1 MSLAHMWLDGWGV
14 LIWLATAAFW
24 ILVIAGIVALVRGHG
39 GGDGGGGVGGSAL
52 RLLEQRYARGEISR
66 EEFFERRSTLVTPPG
81 APPSPPPE
89 DRTGEQPAPPADR
102 PDPGDE
108 ETKPLDPRP

>member
-24 ILVIAGIVALVRGHG
+24 ILVIAGIVALVRGHCGSG
-39 GGDGGGGVGGSAL
+39 GGAAGGSAL

-66 EEFFERRSTLVTPPG
+66 EEFFERRSTLVSPPG
-81 APPSPPPE
+81 APPSPPPTQRDE
-89 DRTGEQPAPPADR
+89 ELTAAPKGTD
-102 PDPGDE
+102 GSEE